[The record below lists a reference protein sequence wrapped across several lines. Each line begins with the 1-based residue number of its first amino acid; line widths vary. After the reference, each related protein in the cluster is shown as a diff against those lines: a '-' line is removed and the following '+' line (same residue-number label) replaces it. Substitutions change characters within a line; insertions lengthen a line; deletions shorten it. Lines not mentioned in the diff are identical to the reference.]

1 MKSNLYNKVCGSIS
15 LSILLL
21 AFAAACSTDQD
32 APLDLTDGGIPQPI
46 TIIANA
52 SGSTPSTRLAY
63 EDQTAGGVLV
73 TWSAG
78 DAFKVY
84 GATDAALFTLS
95 GGEGTT
101 QGSFTGTA
109 PTSGAPDG
117 GYNLLYPAQ
126 RTTGATWAEATATVL
141 GQMQTGNGTQS
152 AHLAHLAAYNYMR
165 ATSVPDL
172 ETTPVTFVHLMA
184 MMRFDLTLNGY
195 DATTDGAPV
204 LLTLT
209 SDTGKPFF
217 ESIKASTGK
226 GDPNSQS
233 TSLSLSLK
241 DATPADG
248 GTLRAYLMMVPAT
261 LPAGSKLTVS
271 LITENGTRYQKVQ
284 SIANETTYTAAQRYK
299 AENFTLT
306 KATTEGISTF
316 SSSTTAAADFG
327 GTGTTGL
334 GDSADNP
341 YLIENAAQLK
351 KLVNDVGRLN
361 GATQNSYEGKYFKL
375 MTDINVTAE
384 TTWIPIGAGGDGYAF
399 KGHFDGNGHIISG
412 ELKGSSST
420 FGFFRSISEGSV
432 RNLHVTA
439 NVTNNNDFSPYT
451 GAIVGKCASNTTISG
466 CTNSGKVESAD
477 VTSGTTNYTSGIV
490 GEANASTLIGCTNRG
505 EIKGGGV
512 NSSNVGNTYAGG
524 IVGLCYESSLS
535 NCQNY
540 GTVQTTN
547 SNLVVS
553 CVGGI
558 VGNISTIKADF
569 SLRDCWNYGAVMG
582 GTGAES
588 VSYTGGIA
596 GQIGITSGQT
606 CTMHTCHNR
615 AAVTAGSITSTGYK
629 AETGGLIGYLSNLGT
644 SQICKCCTDSGSGK
658 TDAIGGADPS
668 FYKNLQ
674 NCTENHPKP

>member
-1 MKSNLYNKVCGSIS
+1 MKSNLYNKVYGNITS
-15 LSILLL
+15 SILLL
-21 AFAAACSTDQD
+21 AFAAACSTEQD
-32 APLDLTDGGIPQPI
+32 TPLDITDGSTPQPI

-52 SGSTPSTRLAY
+52 SGDTPSTRLAY
-63 EDQTAGGVLV
+63 EDQDGTGGVLV
-73 TWSAG
+73 KWSAG

-95 GGEGTT
+95 GGAGTT
-101 QGSFTGTA
+101 QGSFTGNA
-109 PTSGAPDG
+109 PTNGAPDG

-141 GQMQTGNGTQS
+141 GQVQTGNGTQS

-184 MMRFDLTLNGY
+184 MMRFDLTLTNY

-209 SDTGKPFF
+209 SNTGKPFF
-217 ESIKASTGK
+217 ESIQASTGK

-241 DATPADG
+241 DATPAEG
-248 GTLRAYLMMVPAT
+248 GTLRAYLMMVPTT
-261 LPAGSKLTVS
+261 LPANSTLTVT
-271 LITENGTRYQKVQ
+271 LITEKGTRYQKVQ
-284 SIANETTYTAAQRYK
+284 SIANATTYAAAQRYK
-299 AENFTLT
+299 AEGFTLT
-306 KATTEGISTF
+306 KLTTEGISTF
-316 SSSTTAAADFG
+316 DNNTNAADAFG
-327 GTGTTGL
+327 GTGNGL

-351 KLVNDVGRLN
+351 KLVEVINSSN
-361 GATQNSYEGKYFKL
+361 TNSTYATKYYKL
-375 MTDINVTAE
+375 MTDIHVTAG
-384 TTWIPIGAGGDGYAF
+384 TTWVSIGNNSMF

-412 ELKGSSST
+412 ELKGSSGA
-420 FGFFRSISEGSV
+420 FGFFGYISGGSV
-432 RNLHVTA
+432 HNLHVAA
-439 NVTNNNDFSPYT
+439 NVTNSKDTNPYT
-451 GAIVGKCASNTTISG
+451 GAIAGICYSNATISG

-477 VTSGTTNYTSGIV
+477 AGNGSYNYIGGIV
-490 GEANASTLIGCTNRG
+490 GEANTSTLIGCTNRG

-512 NSSNVGNTYAGG
+512 NSSNSGNTYAGG
-524 IVGLCYESSLS
+524 IVALCNKSSLS

-547 SNLVVS
+547 SNLVTS

-558 VGNISTIKADF
+558 AGYISATADL
-569 SLRDCWNYGAVMG
+569 SLRDCWNYGAVKG
-582 GTGAES
+582 GTGAS
-588 VSYTGGIA
+588 SKSYTGGIA
-596 GQIGITSGQT
+596 GYIYITSSYT

-615 AAVTAGSITSTGYK
+615 AAVTAGSVTSSGTDAK
-629 AETGGLIGYLSNLGT
+629 TGGLIGYILNVGT
-644 SQICKCCTDSGSGK
+644 AQIYDCCTDSGSGQSA
-658 TDAIGGADPS
+658 AIGVIKTYNTTTSNPA
-668 FYKNLQ
+668 LQ
-674 NCTENHPKP
+674 SCTENHPKP